1 MSPRSSRRRG
11 RATGPTLT
19 TIWWR
24 DIPVQVLA
32 TGPAGDDAGA
42 VRPVRAELPA
52 RFGHAVDRAAMAAG
66 LAGTDAYLE
75 QWDRR
80 SRSCG
85 PDLDAEVAAEVERL
99 VAAHPRDVL
108 AALVANDARTPG
120 AVDATPGVVDG
131 THDPDT
137 TSDPRPQPERPR
149 PTNEVPT

>member
-11 RATGPTLT
+11 RASGPTLT

-32 TGPAGDDAGA
+32 ADPTADSPE
-42 VRPVRAELPA
+42 PVRAELPT

-80 SRSCG
+80 TRPCG
-85 PDLDAEVAAEVERL
+85 PDLDAEVADEVERL
-99 VAAHPRDVL
+99 AAAHPRDVL
-108 AALVANDARTPG
+108 AALVANGARTPT
-120 AVDATPGVVDG
+120 ATE
-131 THDPDT
+131 
-137 TSDPRPQPERPR
+137 PQPERPH